1 MLAMKSRLI
10 AACIAAI
17 VVLPSSALATNSPEV
32 TYPTGTKLATETK
45 LRAVNVGEPKLT
57 LGATTVTCSSS
68 QLEGK
73 LTKNT
78 GEEVEATIEAASFT
92 GGDCSHNG
100 GQWTAI
106 STAPKE
112 HGIPWCLR
120 STPEHLEHEVQI
132 RGGKCSEV
140 SAQPIRLEVNTQETK
155 VVFECVYERSAA
167 VPGTYQTHPGDT
179 VLTSNNVEFL
189 RVAGNIVICPASMKI
204 DTSFT
209 FEKEEGSAG
218 PLYTSA
224 GPRLTFPTGT
234 TLATGSKV
242 RGTSVGSIKMTTSTG
257 TVECTSGEVTGTV
270 KKNSGTEIEADIES
284 AAFTGICSSPLGN
297 VSWTFKPATNGLP
310 WCLRATSAMA
320 VDAFQIRG
328 NNCASASRPIRMFS
342 EQFATFTSLECLY
355 ERSAPLSGTYT
366 THPEDAVL
374 KFNNATFLEVEPK
387 KGSCPDEAQLDSS
400 MTLEQKVEG
409 KPLYIS

>member
-1 MLAMKSRLI
+1 MKLNLLAAS
-10 AACIAAI
+10 I
-17 VVLPSSALATNSPEV
+17 VALLVWPSSGFAANSPEV

-57 LGATTVTCSSS
+57 LGATTVTCASS

-78 GEEVEATIEAASFT
+78 GEAVEATIESASFS
-92 GGDCSHNG
+92 GGGCSHNG
-100 GQWTAI
+100 SQWTAI

-120 STPEHLEHEVQI
+120 STPEHLEDEVQI

-140 SAQPIRLEVNTQETK
+140 PAQPIRLEVKTQETQLF
-155 VVFECVYERSAA
+155 FECVYERSPA
-167 VPGTYQTHPGDT
+167 VSGTYQTHPGDA
-179 VLTSNNVEFL
+179 VLTSNNVEFT
-189 RVAGNIVICPASMKI
+189 RVGGNVVICPASMKL

-209 FEKEEGSAG
+209 FEKEEGSTG
-218 PLYTSA
+218 PLYISA

-234 TLATGSKV
+234 TLAAGNKLK
-242 RGTSVGSIKMTTSTG
+242 GTSVGSIKMTTSTG
-257 TVECTSGEVTGTV
+257 TVECTGGELTGTL
-270 KKNSGTEIEADIES
+270 KTNSGTAIEADIES
-284 AAFTGICSSPLGN
+284 AAFTGTCPGPFGN
-297 VSWTFKPATNGLP
+297 VTWTFKPATNGLP

-320 VDAFQIRG
+320 ADEFQIRG
-328 NNCASASRPIRMFS
+328 NSCASAARPIRIFS
-342 EQFATFTSLECLY
+342 EQFFTATTLECLY
-355 ERSAPLSGTYT
+355 ERSAPLSATYT

-387 KGSCPDEAQLDSS
+387 QGSCPDEAQLDSS
-400 MTLEQKVEG
+400 MTLEQKAEG